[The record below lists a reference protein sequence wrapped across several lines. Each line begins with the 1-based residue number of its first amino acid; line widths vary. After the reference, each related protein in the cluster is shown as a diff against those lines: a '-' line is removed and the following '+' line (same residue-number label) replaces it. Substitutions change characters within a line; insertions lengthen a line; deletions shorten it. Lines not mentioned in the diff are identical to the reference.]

1 MLFPGAPKPRRGLQP
16 IFLFFP
22 PRPPPEASLHRHDL
36 LNHSPMV
43 VEFSLQPRLNHQPL
57 VSGFLN
63 LYFNFGSAG
72 SSLLCASF
80 LQLWRSGAT
89 LCCGMPVSHRVVSLI
104 AEHGLQD
111 VRASVV
117 VVHGLSCTA
126 AYAVFPNQGLNPC
139 RLRWQAVS
147 YPLHH
152 QGSPLVS
159 DLTPSP
165 FLFSRGWRVG
175 LKGPVSNHV
184 IGSPGHQHLSLVLSR
199 SHVINM
205 AKEILAAL
213 LT

>member
-89 LCCGMPVSHRVVSLI
+89 LCCGMPVSHRGGFSYCRAWALGCAGFSSCGAWAQLHCGICSLPKPGI
-104 AEHGLQD
+104 EPMSSALAG
-111 VRASVV
+111 SF
-117 VVHGLSCTA
+117 LSTA
-126 AYAVFPNQGLNPC
+126 P
-139 RLRWQAVS
+139 
-147 YPLHH
+147 
-152 QGSPLVS
+152 
-159 DLTPSP
+159 
-165 FLFSRGWRVG
+165 
-175 LKGPVSNHV
+175 
-184 IGSPGHQHLSLVLSR
+184 PGKSLG
-199 SHVINM
+199 
-205 AKEILAAL
+205 E
-213 LT
+213 